1 VVLTMS
7 SPALDGNA
15 VAITVQA
22 IPGAACS
29 GPAPGAFKPNTS
41 RQINPE
47 SQTIGD
53 KEKCHMIRSLHPGC
67 ERCHM
72 ADQRDMLIE
81 RAECVGNFEYPSAGR
96 DNFGIKNYAMSLI
109 MIKEPRCI
117 GTFQQRPWTN

>member
-1 VVLTMS
+1 MS

-81 RAECVGNFEYPSAGR
+81 RQSVSATSSILVLVEIISGLKIMQCPS
-96 DNFGIKNYAMSLI
+96 S
-109 MIKEPRCI
+109 
-117 GTFQQRPWTN
+117 